1 MATKRYMLTT
11 LALAA
16 MAAASAQTFNNLVI
30 EATDGEKSV
39 FNTADIAGVMFSDM
53 PEYREADQL
62 LSAFYSSADG
72 LGVYTIDLCTG
83 LPDNDGNPA
92 EIGDSKVTI
101 ALVASPSEDY
111 INAILPAGYYTQGV
125 GKAFTFAPSQSA
137 AWTRYE
143 DGEDG
148 VAIAPIIY
156 GSVDVRHEGSAYDIR
171 MELVTLNGEV
181 LNLSYE
187 GEIQFTPGN
196 SEYES
201 FDAPVDAALT
211 GLQGRFYGNW
221 YYPFADDILVQGYS
235 GEFDEND
242 AQVTGYWLNLPLYMP
257 KVADPMN
264 PVQTLADGVYSI
276 EKRSNPTGNTYLPF
290 TFQKGTVIDFM
301 GIPYSAG
308 TYLTLKEANGAIKM
322 AYIVEGTVTVSD
334 NGTKMTLDGLDE
346 YGTSIKVSF
355 SGNPLIVNFCDNDEK
370 EIKHPWSTLTGDY
383 ELNFTPDTYG
393 VYFLDEPSI
402 VEGLNT
408 YTLWLT
414 DASMTKGDYLQFT
427 ILSDE
432 EGLPDGTYT
441 VATTFQA
448 NTILPGWTGYSG
460 TDLGGSWFAD
470 LESANEEGEQQTLA
484 PIYGGTI
491 TISTDDIVRTI
502 TIDLTDD
509 NNNKITGTYSGLVID
524 GDGEYPTSKPAKL
537 KVRN

>member
-1 MATKRYMLTT
+1 
-11 LALAA
+11 
-16 MAAASAQTFNNLVI
+16 
-30 EATDGEKSV
+30 
-39 FNTADIAGVMFSDM
+39 
-53 PEYREADQL
+53 
-62 LSAFYSSADG
+62 
-72 LGVYTIDLCTG
+72 
-83 LPDNDGNPA
+83 
-92 EIGDSKVTI
+92 
-101 ALVASPSEDY
+101 
-111 INAILPAGYYTQGV
+111 
-125 GKAFTFAPSQSA
+125 
-137 AWTRYE
+137 
-143 DGEDG
+143 
-148 VAIAPIIY
+148 
-156 GSVDVRHEGSAYDIR
+156 

-414 DASMTKGDYLQFT
+414 DASMTKGDYLQLT
-427 ILSDE
+427 ILSNE

-491 TISTDDIVRTI
+491 TISTTDIMRTL